1 MKPELQAKLL
11 RVIEDRKLRR
21 VGGSS
26 DIALNVRVL
35 AATNR
40 DLGEAIHSGRLR
52 EDLYYRLNVFTIA
65 LPRLSERLDDLPVLA
80 DHFVREFARA
90 NSKQVSGVDNA
101 CLEALK
107 ARSWPGNARELRNV
121 IERAVIVSAGPLIT
135 VADLPAEG
143 ALPPPPV
150 QTAPAL
156 RTPETSATMHAGQAA
171 PATDAPAAGLPVG
184 QPLREVE
191 RQLILKTLEMAG
203 GNRVRAAEIL
213 GISPKTLYN
222 KLGRYNAK
230 SDSEPEPADEV

>member
-1 MKPELQAKLL
+1 
-11 RVIEDRKLRR
+11 
-21 VGGSS
+21 
-26 DIALNVRVL
+26 
-35 AATNR
+35 
-40 DLGEAIHSGRLR
+40 
-52 EDLYYRLNVFTIA
+52 
-65 LPRLSERLDDLPVLA
+65 LPVLA

-90 NSKQVSGVDNA
+90 NSKQISGVDNA
-101 CLEALK
+101 CLGALK

-143 ALPPPPV
+143 ALPPPP
-150 QTAPAL
+150 TASVPPMA
-156 RTPETSATMHAGQAA
+156 ETSTSFPAEQSAA
-171 PATDAPAAGLPVG
+171 ASDSPAQGLPVG

-222 KLGRYNAK
+222 KLGRYQAK